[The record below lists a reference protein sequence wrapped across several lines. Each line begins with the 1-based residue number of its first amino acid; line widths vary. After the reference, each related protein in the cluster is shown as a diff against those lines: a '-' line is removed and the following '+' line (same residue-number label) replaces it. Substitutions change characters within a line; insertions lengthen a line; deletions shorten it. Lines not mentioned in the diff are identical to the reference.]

1 MAKIPADGY
10 ERFRAEP
17 DLTPGQ
23 VYQKRTQSDQ
33 AGFPADRR
41 YWESI
46 VPTLAYEGGPNGR
59 LTLRSIELVPIS
71 LGWKDAR
78 HRRGRPRLAGMRG
91 GKRHPRPLRRALAA
105 VRHRALQRDA
115 VGSAG
120 LRYSLMP
127 PNTFDRFRLTGR
139 TALVTGARREIGRAI
154 ALALAGAG
162 ARLAIHHA
170 DTAEEAADADT
181 VVREIE
187 QDGGTARA
195 FGQDFALDDAG
206 HRLAAAVTAWSPVDI
221 LVLNASI
228 ELPEAYQ
235 GISRERFDK
244 QISVNLRS
252 PLELLQALVPSMAA
266 RGWGRVV
273 TIGSV
278 QQVRP
283 HPQMMVYAGT
293 KAAQLN
299 WSWNLARQFG
309 GHGVTVNNLA
319 PGAILTARNRAQMA
333 TEGEALVQRIPAGRL
348 GKPDDLAGAALLLCS
363 DAGAYINGVN
373 LYVDGGRSIA

>member
-1 MAKIPADGY
+1 
-10 ERFRAEP
+10 
-17 DLTPGQ
+17 
-23 VYQKRTQSDQ
+23 
-33 AGFPADRR
+33 
-41 YWESI
+41 
-46 VPTLAYEGGPNGR
+46 
-59 LTLRSIELVPIS
+59 
-71 LGWKDAR
+71 
-78 HRRGRPRLAGMRG
+78 
-91 GKRHPRPLRRALAA
+91 
-105 VRHRALQRDA
+105 
-115 VGSAG
+115 
-120 LRYSLMP
+120 MP
-127 PNTFDRFRLTGR
+127 PDTFDRFRLTGR

-170 DTAEEAADADT
+170 GTAEEAADADA
-181 VVREIE
+181 VVQEIE
-187 QDGGTARA
+187 KDGGAARA

-235 GISRERFDK
+235 GITRERFDK
-244 QISVNLRS
+244 QVSVNLRS
-252 PLELLQALVPSMAA
+252 PLELLQALVPPMGA

-283 HPQMMVYAGT
+283 HAQMMVYAGT

-309 GHGVTVNNLA
+309 GQGVTVNNLA

-363 DAGAYINGVN
+363 EAGAYINGVN